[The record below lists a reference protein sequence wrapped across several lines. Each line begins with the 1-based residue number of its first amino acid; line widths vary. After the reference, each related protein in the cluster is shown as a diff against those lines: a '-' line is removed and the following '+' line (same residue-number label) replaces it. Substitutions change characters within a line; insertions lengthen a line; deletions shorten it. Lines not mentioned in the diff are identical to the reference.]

1 MYPAFILTLLTPL
14 LFTAFTFVTL
24 LFSYPCISYFTLI
37 PFLFF
42 MLCLILCCII
52 SSYIRVSS
60 YFYSSSLLHY
70 YTFLREFDHAN
81 HEAYST
87 KTNTS
92 CVNLMLYY
100 DSRWQCFRYNCWS
113 PLDCGMF
120 RPERCFAPG
129 HFARIGIYV
138 CADKE
143 NWCPRDNFFCLLRPD
158 YKYLWD
164 VPVQKPPMQIKS
176 KKNTWYP
183 LHDIC
188 TCTIHCIADIHVG
201 GGTDPHLLENSN
213 LLDQPT
219 KWF

>member
-1 MYPAFILTLLTPL
+1 MEGNYPQKSMYPAFILTLLTPL
-14 LFTAFTFVTL
+14 LFTTFPFVTL
-24 LFSYPCISYFTLI
+24 LFSYPRISYFTLI

-87 KTNTS
+87 KTNTN

-100 DSRWQCFRYNCWS
+100 DSRWQCFRYNCCS

-129 HFARIGIYV
+129 LFARIGIYV

-143 NWCPRDNFFCLLRPD
+143 NWCPRDNFFVCYVLITSTCEMFLFKNHPCKLNQRRKLD
-158 YKYLWD
+158 IRYNYVHVLYIAS
-164 VPVQKPPMQIKS
+164 QI
-176 KKNTWYP
+176 YM
-183 LHDIC
+183 
-188 TCTIHCIADIHVG
+188 
-201 GGTDPHLLENSN
+201 
-213 LLDQPT
+213 
-219 KWF
+219 